1 MLELA
6 IIVAAVFFY
15 KAYKLHLKHN
25 QKIKEL
31 EDRNER
37 LQKEVA
43 YWQAKYESLIHKSTP
58 DIEDAPES
66 RVRRIAEQ
74 LENRKSSLL

>member
-1 MLELA
+1 MLGLA

-31 EDRNER
+31 EEQNAR
-37 LQKEVA
+37 LQNEVA
-43 YWQAKYESLIHKSTP
+43 YWQAKYESLVHKSAADT
-58 DIEDAPES
+58 EDEPEH

>member
-1 MLELA
+1 MLGLA

-15 KAYKLHLKHN
+15 KAYKLHLKNN

-31 EDRNER
+31 EEKNER

-43 YWQAKYESLIHKSTP
+43 YWQAKYESLLHRPTS

-66 RVRRIAEQ
+66 RVHRIAEQ